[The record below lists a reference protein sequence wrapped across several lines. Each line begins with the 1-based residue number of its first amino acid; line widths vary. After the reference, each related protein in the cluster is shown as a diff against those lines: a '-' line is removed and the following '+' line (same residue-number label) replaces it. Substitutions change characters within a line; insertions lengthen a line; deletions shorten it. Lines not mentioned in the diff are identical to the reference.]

1 MAGPDWF
8 KVSGSNDAIVYAL
21 SDSQAGRVFKAALWY
36 FKTGE
41 AVALDPVERIVFVSI
56 KRDIDLSKR
65 AYAEQS
71 ERNRE
76 NVRKRWQKNT
86 GE

>member
-21 SDSQAGRVFKAALWY
+21 SDNQAGRVLKAALWY

-41 AVALDPVERIVFVSI
+41 TVALDPVEQIVFVSI

-76 NVRKRWQKNT
+76 NVRKRWQKDA

>member
-8 KVSGSNDAIVYAL
+8 KFSGQNDAIINAL
-21 SDSQAGRVFKAALWY
+21 TDEQAGRVIKAALMY
-36 FKTGE
+36 FKTGNIP
-41 AVALDPVERIVFVSI
+41 LMDPVEQIVFVAI
-56 KRDIDLSKR
+56 QRNIDDSKR

-76 NVRKRWQKNT
+76 NVRKRWKKNAA
-86 GE
+86 E